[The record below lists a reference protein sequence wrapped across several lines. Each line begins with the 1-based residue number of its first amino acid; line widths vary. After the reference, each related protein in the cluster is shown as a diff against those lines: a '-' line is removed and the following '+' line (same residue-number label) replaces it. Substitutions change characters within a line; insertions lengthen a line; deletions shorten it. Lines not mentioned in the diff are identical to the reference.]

1 MCTYHTTRFCGACGA
16 CQRERLARWRQQ
28 LATATMLARSNEG
41 ARRSTPGSQGYSAT
55 VGPSSDG

>member
-1 MCTYHTTRFCGACGA
+1 MCTYHSTRFCGAWGT

-28 LATATMLARSNEG
+28 LATATMLARSSEG
-41 ARRSTPGSQGYSAT
+41 ALRFTPGSQRYSAM